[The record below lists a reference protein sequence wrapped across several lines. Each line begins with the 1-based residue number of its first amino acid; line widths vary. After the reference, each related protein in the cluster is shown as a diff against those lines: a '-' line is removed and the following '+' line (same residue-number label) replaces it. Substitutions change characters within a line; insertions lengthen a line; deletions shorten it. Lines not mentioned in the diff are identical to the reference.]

1 MDRPTAAHKAILA
14 SILVASIV
22 IPVRASR
29 VKKLRQGLGET
40 FLLFGLFAVLYLV
53 MALVTAPSH

>member
-14 SILVASIV
+14 SLLVASIV

-29 VKKLRQGLGET
+29 AKKLRAGLSEA
-40 FLLFGLFAVLYLV
+40 FMLFGLFAVLYLV
-53 MALVTAPSH
+53 LTLVTSPGH

>member
-14 SILVASIV
+14 SLLVASIV

-40 FLLFGLFAVLYLV
+40 FMVFGVFAVLYLV
-53 MALVTAPSH
+53 MALVTAPGH